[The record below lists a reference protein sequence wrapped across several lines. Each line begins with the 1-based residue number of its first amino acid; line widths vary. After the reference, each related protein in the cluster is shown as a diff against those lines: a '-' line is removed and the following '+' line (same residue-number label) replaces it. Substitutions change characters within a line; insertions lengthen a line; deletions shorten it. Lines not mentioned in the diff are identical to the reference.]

1 MRYIIIAIILINSSL
16 NVNAQSAYENVCKAC
31 KLAVSAFQDGG
42 SPSELEYASKIL
54 KENNPQTLYIVPTNN
69 FKENE
74 IVLDKLNGK
83 RLLFSAKYFDD
94 ILRAHKVYKTA
105 KEYEEG
111 SRGRGGNVY
120 LTTKGVK
127 AKKKICYKMEFWG
140 NKTLSISAIA
150 ETKRNIYL
158 ALRYKDNRTGKIITK
173 KENYKETEGYY
184 EQEVRNIILPNKQKN
199 IIEIEIENKSNK
211 PTSIAII
218 VGLK

>member
-1 MRYIIIAIILINSSL
+1 
-16 NVNAQSAYENVCKAC
+16 
-31 KLAVSAFQDGG
+31 
-42 SPSELEYASKIL
+42 
-54 KENNPQTLYIVPTNN
+54 
-69 FKENE
+69 
-74 IVLDKLNGK
+74 
-83 RLLFSAKYFDD
+83 
-94 ILRAHKVYKTA
+94 
-105 KEYEEG
+105 
-111 SRGRGGNVY
+111 
-120 LTTKGVK
+120 
-127 AKKKICYKMEFWG
+127 MEFWG

-158 ALRYKDNRTGKIITK
+158 TLRYKDNRTGKIITK